1 MIVCKECGHDNGIGL
16 VFCQKCRAKLDTD
29 NLSIGRLASLQ
40 HKQRWM
46 ARANWRHVKRAA
58 IALLLLVIVLAIW
71 PYSQPLGSS
80 GPAATAQP
88 MTSFF
93 KAVEHLGTGVTL
105 GREFSEA
112 EVNSYLDFKVTPE
125 LRNTTFA
132 RVHLQKYLIRLRI
145 VRKIGSIPIGTWK
158 KEFSLSY
165 DIAVVPVGST
175 FRVRSIS
182 IGHLPC
188 LGPIRR
194 MVLAAA
200 IQPLKER
207 HEAALLPYLNEAA
220 SGESKLELTF
230 KK

>member
-1 MIVCKECGHDNGIGL
+1 MIVCKECGHDNGLGL

-40 HKQRWM
+40 HKQRWV
-46 ARANWRHVKRAA
+46 ARANWHHVKRAA
-58 IALLLLVIVLAIW
+58 IALLVLAIVLALW

-80 GPAATAQP
+80 GQPATAQP
-88 MTSFF
+88 MTSFLT
-93 KAVEHLGTGVTL
+93 AAGHLNTGVTL

-112 EVNSYLDFKVTPE
+112 EVNSYLDFKITPE
-125 LRNTTFA
+125 LRNTTFVRA
-132 RVHLQKYLIRLRI
+132 RLQKYLIRLRI
-145 VRKIGSIPIGTWK
+145 VRKLVSIPIGVWK

-188 LGPIRR
+188 PGPLRR

-200 IQPLKER
+200 VQPLKER
-207 HEAALLPYLNEAA
+207 REATLMPYLVEIK
-220 SGESKLELTF
+220 SDEGKLELTF